1 LSKLIDKIFG
11 FYLRVDKSGL
21 LSWPLLAA
29 ALSFYSALAVVPI
42 LAICFALARSLGLEN
57 ALKLSLSEN
66 FSGQEVLLSQ
76 LTEFAENLITNYSGS
91 VLVFTALAF
100 IFWSIHGLLWQLEIF
115 FSRVYG
121 YLSQRSPIHRATDY
135 LTIMLVIPIFLVAA
149 GSINILLA
157 SLEGIQFQSWIR
169 LQLQPVNAK
178 LMYVS
183 PVLIWWLVLSWTY
196 AYFSRGIIGW
206 KERLIGGL
214 VAGIVFQIFQKT
226 YLKVIITITSYNAVY
241 GSFALVPLF
250 LLWLYI
256 SWLIVICGG
265 ELTRRLADYFNSGLS
280 PLSILDPL
288 SIKDLIE
295 LSVQIVALVVANFE
309 SEKAD
314 SLTSITGLAK
324 QMKKPIPYVG
334 RAINAL
340 QAAGLLFRVAS
351 AEAVDGPSFLPAIAP
366 AHLTPEKV
374 RLSLESLET
383 L

>member
-1 LSKLIDKIFG
+1 LSRLIDKIFVL
-11 FYLRVDKSGL
+11 YLRVDKSGL
-21 LSWPLLAA
+21 LAWPLLAA

-42 LAICFALARSLGLEN
+42 LAICFALAKSLGLED
-57 ALKLSLSEN
+57 ALKMALSEN
-66 FSGQEVLLSQ
+66 FSGQDPVLKY
-76 LTEFAENLITNYSGS
+76 LTQFAENLIANFSGT
-91 VLVFTALAF
+91 VLVFTALGF
-100 IFWSIHGLLWQLEIF
+100 IFWSIHGLLWQLEVF

-149 GSINILLA
+149 GSINLLLA
-157 SLEGIQFQSWIR
+157 SLEGFEFNDWVR
-169 LQLQPVNAK
+169 KQLQPLNAT

-183 PVLIWWLVLSWTY
+183 PFLIWWLVLSWTY

-214 VAGIVFQIFQKT
+214 VTGIVFQLFQKT
-226 YLKVIITITSYNAVY
+226 YLKVIISITSYNAVY

-265 ELTRRLADYFNSGLS
+265 ELTRRLADFFNSGL
-280 PLSILDPL
+280 PPMSILDPL
-288 SIKDLIE
+288 SIKDLIA
-295 LSVQIVALVVANFE
+295 LSVQAVAIVVANFE
-309 SEKAD
+309 SEKAQ
-314 SLTSITGLAK
+314 SPTSITGLAK
-324 QMKKPIPYVG
+324 EMKKPIPYVG

-340 QAAGLLFRVAS
+340 QAAGLLTRVAA
-351 AEAVDGPSFLPAIAP
+351 AEAVDGPSFLPAISP
-366 AHLTPEKV
+366 ARLTPEKV
-374 RLSLESLET
+374 RLALESLEN